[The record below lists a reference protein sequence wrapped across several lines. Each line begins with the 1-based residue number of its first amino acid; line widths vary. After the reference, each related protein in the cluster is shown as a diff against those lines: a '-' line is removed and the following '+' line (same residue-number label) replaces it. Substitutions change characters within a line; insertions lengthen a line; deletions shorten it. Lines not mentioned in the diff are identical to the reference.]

1 MITDVTYNERGG
13 SYDKAGIDF
22 GNCRSSYGSYRC
34 NHGTRQGRLTTAVTY
49 NEREVHMTKQVLT
62 SVIAAALTGAIGV
75 ITALGKGD

>member
-13 SYDKAGIDF
+13 SYDKAGIDLS
-22 GNCRSSYGSYRC
+22 NYRSSYGSYRC
-34 NHGTRQGRLTTAVTY
+34 NHGTRQGRLTTDVTY
-49 NEREVHMTKQVLT
+49 NERKVHMTKQVLT

>member
-22 GNCRSSYGSYRC
+22 SNCRSSYGSYRC
-34 NHGTRQGRLTTAVTY
+34 NHSTRQGRLITDVTY
-49 NEREVHMTKQVLT
+49 NERKVHMTKQVLT

-75 ITALGKGD
+75 ITALGKDD